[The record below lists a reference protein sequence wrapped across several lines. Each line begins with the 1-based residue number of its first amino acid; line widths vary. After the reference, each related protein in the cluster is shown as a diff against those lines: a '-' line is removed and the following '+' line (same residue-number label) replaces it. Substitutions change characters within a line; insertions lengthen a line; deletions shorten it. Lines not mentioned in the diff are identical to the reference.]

1 MNRPGRL
8 PAALAALL
16 AAVLLLAPAL
26 PGCSSGQKKKS
37 QFGEASKMLRDQR
50 ITRAKLEELSNA
62 FADRYFTLML
72 SASEKVMRDNPDIG
86 QRRIMN
92 GLRLLSVSSMYDMA
106 TSPDTLTQ
114 LVDQLVVVTLQ
125 NYFWVDSGRSQAI
138 WGNRA
143 QPLVENLRKARED
156 VWSIASKVFTDEQL
170 EELDLLVATWWS
182 RRGGS
187 QFVSYVRVGE
197 VMAERGREMIETV
210 RSGGGLFDPID
221 RATDVAEDTR
231 LSVERTFF
239 WAKRVPLFATWQ
251 ADALMYDVMITP
263 EVQRSLQHYDK
274 VAGTFAMMP
283 DRVEKIV
290 SRLDALPNT
299 VRTITDVV
307 FTRALMLGGAVF
319 AGLFILIWWRGRN
332 KA

>member
-1 MNRPGRL
+1 MTSPPRSPF
-8 PAALAALL
+8 AAL
-16 AAVLLLAPAL
+16 AAVLLGALLALAA
-26 PGCSSGQKKKS
+26 PGCAQAQKKS
-37 QFGEASKMLRDQR
+37 EFGASSSMLRDQR
-50 ITRAKLEELSNA
+50 ITRREVEGYSND
-62 FADRYFTLML
+62 FADKYFNYILE
-72 SASEKVMRDNPDIG
+72 ASEAVMHDNPDLV
-86 QRRIMN
+86 QRRVMN
-92 GLRLLSVSSMYDMA
+92 GMRLLAVSSMYDIA
-106 TSPDTLTQ
+106 TSPDTLMQ
-114 LVDQLVVVTLQ
+114 LVNQMVVVTLQ
-125 NYFWVDSGRSQAI
+125 NYYWVDSGRAKWMWGDRSQ
-138 WGNRA
+138 R
-143 QPLVENLRKARED
+143 LVENLRKARED
-156 VWSIASKVFTDEQL
+156 IWDVAGRVFTDEQL
-170 EELDLLVATWWS
+170 EELDLLIATWWS

-263 EVQRSLQHYDK
+263 EVQRSLQNYDK
-274 VAGTFAMMP
+274 VAGTFATMP

>member
-1 MNRPGRL
+1 MSRARRL
-8 PAALAALL
+8 PVALAALL
-16 AAVLLLAPAL
+16 AADLLLAPAL

-37 QFGEASKMLRDQR
+37 QFGEAGKMLRDQR

-72 SASEKVMRDNPDIG
+72 SASEKVMRDNPDIS

-92 GLRLLSVSSMYDMA
+92 GLRLLGVSSMYDMA

-156 VWSIASKVFTDEQL
+156 IWQIAAKVFTDEQL
-170 EELDLLVATWWS
+170 EELDLLIATWWS
-182 RRGGS
+182 RRGGTE
-187 QFVSYVRVGE
+187 FVAYVRFSEVASAKGGE
-197 VMAERGREMIETV
+197 ILNTV
-210 RSGGGLFDPID
+210 RDGGGLLEPLD
-221 RATDVAEDTR
+221 RVTDVAEDTR

-239 WAKRVPLFATWQ
+239 WAKRVPLFANWQ
-251 ADALMYDVMITP
+251 ADALMYDILIAP
-263 EVQRSLQHYDK
+263 EVQKSLGNYDK
-274 VAGTFAMMP
+274 VAGTFATMP
-283 DRVEKIV
+283 ERVEKIV
-290 SRLDALPNT
+290 SRLDDIPNT
-299 VRTITDVV
+299 ARSVTDTV
-307 FTRALMLGGAVF
+307 FSRALMLGGALF

-332 KA
+332 K